1 MRSGFRAAGLITVVV
16 SFTGNF
22 GTAATLMAGRAPGAG
37 FVSGFTATL
46 MTVLEGDLSVV
57 LTASFGAAP
66 RPGFVTLLDEA
77 TALLIPTVL
86 SFRASLPFVCFKD
99 ITSL

>member
-1 MRSGFRAAGLITVVV
+1 MSVVV

-22 GTAATLMAGRAPGAG
+22 EAAATLMAGLALSAG
-37 FVSGFTATL
+37 LVSGLTATL
-46 MTVLEGDLSVV
+46 MAVLEGDLSVV

-66 RPGFVTLLDEA
+66 RPSFVTFLDDATVLLV
-77 TALLIPTVL
+77 PTVL
-86 SFRASLPFVCFKD
+86 SFRVSFPFVLFKD